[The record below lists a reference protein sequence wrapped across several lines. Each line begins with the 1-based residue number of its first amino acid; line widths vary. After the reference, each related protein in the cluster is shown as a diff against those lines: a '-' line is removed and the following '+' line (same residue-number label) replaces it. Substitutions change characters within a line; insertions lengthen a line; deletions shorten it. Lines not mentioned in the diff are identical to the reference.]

1 MRKIGIITA
10 LFVLLLSSLAGCGSS
25 PLDKKVKKEKAK
37 QTEEKKGPKLTK
49 MSTES
54 FNQSIAQGAKKKAL
68 AMEEITEAAAVN
80 SNLDLYIAVKPEHH
94 ERFGLKPLRSRLKTQ
109 LSNEYPTFNIHVST
123 DRKIFMMLDKL
134 ENKIKKK
141 IVNKDQ
147 IKKQLKIIQSEMKS
161 DT

>member
-10 LFVLLLSSLAGCGSS
+10 LFVLLLSSLTGCGSS
-25 PLDKKVKKEKAK
+25 PLDKKVKKEKEK

-94 ERFGLKPLRSRLKTQ
+94 ERFGLKPLRNRLKTQ
-109 LSNEYPTFNIHVST
+109 LSKEYPTFNIHVST
-123 DRKIFMMLDKL
+123 DRKIFMLLDKL

-141 IVNKDQ
+141 IVTKDQ